1 MDKVNLYILLLF
13 ALLVGCG
20 QPEPKRVK
28 GEPYVEIEGTEAN
41 GIRRKYNAQGVIESE
56 IPYKDSI
63 PHGIQKT
70 YYKTGKLFRETPV
83 EMGEINGVIKE
94 YYGSGKL
101 YREMPNVKG
110 KADGIVKKYYED
122 GSIMA
127 EAPFKKGKPIA
138 GLIEYDTKGNKI
150 DHPKIVMKPINN
162 VGKDGIFII
171 ELTLSDKNIIPEYSQ
186 VLLFEKR
193 EISNLINVENGK
205 GIFSMYV
212 PKGNYLN
219 KTLTF
224 EAKYTTMRNNICI
237 LRSTYNLSV
246 SH

>member
-1 MDKVNLYILLLF
+1 MKKGSLFILLL
-13 ALLVGCG
+13 ALLSGCG

-28 GEPYVEIEGTEAN
+28 GEPYVEMEGTEAN
-41 GIRRKYNAQGVIESE
+41 GIRRKYSAQGVIESE

-101 YREMPNVKG
+101 YREMPNIKG
-110 KADGIVKKYYED
+110 RADGVVKKYYEN
-122 GSIMA
+122 GTLMA
-127 EAPFKKGKPIA
+127 EAPFKKGKPLV
-138 GLIEYDTKGNKI
+138 GLIEYDIKANKI
-150 DHPKIVMKPINN
+150 EHPKIIMKAINN
-162 VGKDGIFII
+162 VAKDGNFII
-171 ELTLSDKNIIPEYSQ
+171 ELTLSDKNIVPEYSQ
-186 VLLFEKR
+186 ILQFEKR
-193 EISNLINVENGK
+193 EISNMIIVENGK
-205 GIFSMYV
+205 GIFSIYV
-212 PKGNYLN
+212 PKGNYLK

-246 SH
+246 SN